1 MKTTDQIAAEI
12 VARLELYGA
21 EREKAKG
28 FIAAAIFSDR
38 CEWQDRIA
46 AACAERDARIAD
58 LLDTNNRYL
67 EEARQAR
74 RERDALLRGFKGI
87 AAAIAVAVKDEAQ

>member
-1 MKTTDQIAAEI
+1 MKTTDQIAAGI

-21 EREKAKG
+21 EREKAAG
-28 FIAAAIFSDR
+28 FISAAIFSDR
-38 CEWQDRIA
+38 CEWQDRI
-46 AACAERDARIAD
+46 DARVAD

-87 AAAIAVAVKDEAQ
+87 AAAIVVAIKNDAP